1 MKIATFKPSLIACL
15 IVLLA
20 AALPYGDN
28 GEPKVAPRTQFKIP
42 LAKIAVT
49 FNNST
54 NKYDQVRINFD
65 DAEAYIIAPGDDMLS
80 KKGGESTTYRELQQ
94 NSYQLSDFEAKTISR
109 VCRTLIS
116 ALEEYETIL
125 KNEAWGKALY
135 LDSYFPRFL
144 RGFHVMMCAA
154 KESPEALPRAAL
166 VSEDE
171 YDNSEN
177 SPKSDARIKM
187 WRTEQDR
194 IMKLRIASKELASQ
208 IKLWQ
213 KNELNDPKRDPEIS
227 ASGNFERTFT
237 AFVKNYFGY
246 AK

>member
-1 MKIATFKPSLIACL
+1 VKFTVLKPSIACL
-15 IVLLA
+15 TVLLA
-20 AALPYGDN
+20 AALPHGNIKAD
-28 GEPKVAPRTQFKIP
+28 VAPRTQFKVP

-49 FNNST
+49 FNNAT

-65 DAEAYIIAPGDDMLS
+65 DGESYIIAPGDDMLS
-80 KKGGESTTYRELQQ
+80 KKGSESTVYRELQQ
-94 NSYQLSDFEAKTISR
+94 TAYQLSDFEAKTISR
-109 VCRTLIS
+109 VCRTLI
-116 ALEEYETIL
+116 ATLEEYETIL

-154 KESPEALPRAAL
+154 KESREALPRAAL
-166 VSEDE
+166 VPEDAF
-171 YDNSEN
+171 DNSEN
-177 SPKSDARIKM
+177 SPKSDERIEM
-187 WRTEQDR
+187 WKSDKDR
-194 IMKLRIASKELASQ
+194 IIKLRIASKELVSQ

-213 KNELNDPKRDPEIS
+213 KDELNDPKRNPEIS

-246 AK
+246 MK

>member
-1 MKIATFKPSLIACL
+1 MSKSAVLKPLSIACL
-15 IVLLA
+15 FVLLA
-20 AALPYGDN
+20 AALPYGNDGPN
-28 GEPKVAPRTQFKIP
+28 VAPRSPFKIP

-49 FNNST
+49 FNNAT

-80 KKGGESTTYRELQQ
+80 KKGGENTVYRELQQ

-109 VCRTLIS
+109 VCRTFIS
-116 ALEEYETIL
+116 ALEEYEAIL
-125 KNEAWGKALY
+125 KNESWGKALY
-135 LDSYFPRFL
+135 FDSYFARFM

-154 KESPEALPRAAL
+154 KESPEALPRASL
-166 VSEDE
+166 VPEEE

-177 SPKSDARIKM
+177 SPKSDARIEM
-187 WRTEQDR
+187 WKTEKDR
-194 IMKLRIASKELASQ
+194 IMKLRIASKELVSQ

-246 AK
+246 VK

>member
-1 MKIATFKPSLIACL
+1 VKFAVLKPLTAFCT
-15 IVLLA
+15 VLFA
-20 AALPYGDN
+20 AALYVKAD
-28 GEPKVAPRTQFKIP
+28 VAPRTPFKVP

-49 FNNST
+49 FNNTT

-65 DAEAYIIAPGDDMLS
+65 EGEAYIIAPGDDILS
-80 KKGGESTTYRELQQ
+80 KKSGENTVYRELNQ

-109 VCRTLIS
+109 VCRTLIA
-116 ALEEYETIL
+116 ALEDYETIL
-125 KNEAWGKALY
+125 KNENWGKALY

-166 VSEDE
+166 VPEE
-171 YDNSEN
+171 AFDNSEN
-177 SPKSDARIKM
+177 SPKSDARINM
-187 WRTEQDR
+187 WKADKDR
-194 IMKLRIASKELASQ
+194 IMKLRIASKELVSQ

-213 KNELNDPKRDPEIS
+213 KDELNDPKRNPEIS
-227 ASGNFERTFT
+227 ASGSFERTFA